1 MTKRPEFQS
10 FWFQQAMDQDVNY
23 VNKVP
28 PQILTADTT
37 ADVCVVGGG
46 YTGLWTAIQL
56 KQQQPTLDIII
67 IEKNRCGSGASGR
80 NGGCMLTWSTKYL
93 SMQCLYGE
101 DQAVELVKA
110 SERAVD
116 EIEAFCIQHHID
128 AELRRDGTL
137 FTTTNTAQQ
146 GGLAATL
153 AALDT
158 HQINSW
164 QAWQAKKVQLHAGS
178 ELHQSGHFSPVAA
191 SVQPAKL
198 ARGLKRVAEELGVRI
213 YENTPMLAINDTGVS
228 STCASGSSASG
239 TATAKIGKHKVV
251 IKTSQGTIYASKS
264 VMALNAWMLEQ
275 FPQFKDK
282 IVVIS
287 SDMAITEPIPEKL
300 TAMGLTDGKTI
311 LDSRTFVHYYRTT
324 PDGRLMLGKGGNHFS
339 YANVV
344 RPLFDKPTRYGKL
357 LRQSFN
363 KLFPTLVDE
372 PFAVTWTGP
381 SDRSATGLPFFGKI
395 APSGNIYYGFGYSG
409 SGVAQTWIGGKI
421 LASMLL
427 DKNDKWS
434 NNGLTTGPKGSFPP
448 EPLRW
453 LGAML
458 VRNAIRRK
466 ETCEDSEQ
474 RPFWWDKQLAKFANA
489 AGKADK

>member
-10 FWFQQAMDQDVNY
+10 FWFQQAMDQEDNY
-23 VNKVP
+23 INNVP
-28 PQILTADTT
+28 PRALTADTV
-37 ADVCVVGGG
+37 ADVCIVGGG

-56 KQQQPTLDIII
+56 KQQQPALDVVL
-67 IEKNRCGSGASGR
+67 IEKSLCGSGASGR

-93 SMQCLYGE
+93 SMQRLYGE
-101 DQAVELVKA
+101 EQAVELVKA

-116 EIEAFCIQHHID
+116 EIEAFCISHNID

-137 FTTTNTAQQ
+137 FTATNTAQQ
-146 GGLAATL
+146 GGLTATL
-153 AALDT
+153 AALDK
-158 HQINSW
+158 HELNSW
-164 QAWQAKKVQLHAGS
+164 QAWQAKKVQQHAGS
-178 ELHQSGHFSPVAA
+178 ELHQSGYFSPIAA

-198 ARGLKRVAEELGVRI
+198 VRGLKRVAAELGVRI
-213 YENTPMLAINDTGVS
+213 YENTPMLAINDADV
-228 STCASGSSASG
+228 SGSRVSVASISSAVTG
-239 TATAKIGKHKVV
+239 KIGKHKVV
-251 IKTSQGTIYASKS
+251 IETPQGTIYAGKS

-282 IVVIS
+282 IVVVS

-300 TAMGLTDGKTI
+300 AAMGLADGKTV

-344 RPLFDKPTRYGKL
+344 RPLFDLPTRYGKI
-357 LRQSFN
+357 LRQSFDQ
-363 KLFPTLVDE
+363 LFPTLVDE
-372 PFAVTWTGP
+372 QFAVTWTGP
-381 SDRSATGLPFFGKI
+381 SDRSATGLPFFGKVD
-395 APSGNIYYGFGYSG
+395 PSGNIYYGFGYSG

-421 LASMLL
+421 LASLLL

-434 NNGLTTGPKGSFPP
+434 NNGLTTGPKGRFPP
-448 EPLRW
+448 EPVRW

-466 ETCEDSEQ
+466 ENSEDREKV
-474 RPFWWDKQLAKFANA
+474 PFWWDKQLAKFANA